1 MAVRTGAI
9 IYSDEEPLVRKVEP
23 VGSGTFIG
31 SLCTPCC
38 QCCGFCCGGICVLVL
53 WVVLLTWTTQCGLTS
68 LPVENILPAN
78 AIEAGT
84 VPLFDM
90 GTSENMNVD
99 PTLDIDMTGTW
110 WMDGTPAYFEQLVSF
125 AGAQGVGPFPT
136 TLFMPT
142 NGKGRWTWSD
152 TLLGR
157 FIMGYYNFISTVDAT
172 HDFHFVNSSFA
183 SITPVDEVTFGAEF
197 GFKKISI
204 DEWNRG
210 DVYILRRIIYEDGTP
225 HPVQWR
231 RFLDYYY
238 GLQPD
243 GMLVVYTTNNQC
255 LRRCEFLL
263 PCFICTSIC
272 GPA

>member
-1 MAVRTGAI
+1 
-9 IYSDEEPLVRKVEP
+9 
-23 VGSGTFIG
+23 
-31 SLCTPCC
+31 
-38 QCCGFCCGGICVLVL
+38 
-53 WVVLLTWTTQCGLTS
+53 
-68 LPVENILPAN
+68 
-78 AIEAGT
+78 
-84 VPLFDM
+84 M

-110 WMDGTPAYFEQLVSF
+110 WMDGSPAYFEQLVSF
-125 AGAQGVGPFPT
+125 AGAQGTGPFPT

-157 FIMGYYNFISTVDAT
+157 FIMGYYNFISTVDET